1 MGVLAFLDD
10 DSISPSADP
19 FERLFRQ
26 EYPHL
31 HSYGKSLTP
40 RTSVVEDAIQEVFM
54 ALWRS
59 ETTVEELDHPR
70 SYLFTALRREIIA
83 HLKTER
89 DRREKRA
96 EQVAPPVD
104 FALPYE
110 DLIIAHEQQTE
121 QQAKVESALQ
131 SLSKRRREALSLRF
145 RHGLTHREVADVMD
159 VAYQTARNYVSEA
172 LLHIR
177 SHLKAVDAP

>member
-1 MGVLAFLDD
+1 MGALSFLDD
-10 DSISPSADP
+10 DSTDP

-31 HSYGKSLTP
+31 RSYGESLTP
-40 RTSVVEDAIQEVFM
+40 RTAVVEDAIQEVFM

-59 ETTVEELDHPR
+59 DTTVQELDHPR
-70 SYLFTALRREIIA
+70 SYLLTALRREIIG

-89 DRREKRA
+89 DRREKQV
-96 EQVAPPVD
+96 EQATPAVD

-110 DLIIAHEQQTE
+110 DLLIAHERQSE
-121 QQAKVESALQ
+121 QQAEVESALQ
-131 SLSKRRREALSLRF
+131 SLSERRREALSLRF
-145 RHGLTHREVADVMD
+145 RHGLTHREVAEVMD

-177 SHLKAVDAP
+177 AHLKAVDAL